1 LCMAHHATL
10 LAVYVILQHF
20 GSAGSDSLQSRYT
33 GAATEAVHHEMTEQV
48 RQPSFRG
55 GLRLRGGSRATR
67 SWVAGM
73 GSGEVAHNHSVYYCL
88 HWCHCIVL
96 LFWHRMGA
104 SVGTVLLCSLF
115 FLALCVCVCR
125 ERERERERKKERK
138 KESLYPIIHVSAC
151 ACTCVGLIRG
161 CDVGCK
167 RISIETSP
175 GIVGPVCS
183 TWGVGGKET
192 ESKQR

>member
-1 LCMAHHATL
+1 MAHHATL

-20 GSAGSDSLQSRYT
+20 GSAGTRLQSRYT
-33 GAATEAVHHEMTEQV
+33 GAATEGVHHEMIEQV

-73 GSGEVAHNHSVYYCL
+73 GSGEVAHNRSVYYCL
-88 HWCHCIVL
+88 QWCHCIVL

-104 SVGTVLLCSLF
+104 SVGTVLLCSVF
-115 FLALCVCVCR
+115 YLALCVRVCRLCVCVCVCV
-125 ERERERERKKERK
+125 
-138 KESLYPIIHVSAC
+138 YPIIHVSAC
-151 ACTCVGLIRG
+151 VCTRAGLIRG